1 MSACIIYTNQEMFSA
16 VGFRAACIV
25 SCSVWQQKKK
35 KNKERK
41 KKEKKRCLSAA
52 LPSYSCT
59 QLPIRSSSLTDKGEG
74 VTQHGIPNKRRRRG
88 GMSAGY
94 SRVLKEAQWPTNER
108 LGEKINSGE
117 ASASRLVC
125 ISVTCG

>member
-16 VGFRAACIV
+16 VGFRAAYIV
-25 SCSVWQQKKK
+25 SFSVWQQKKK
-35 KNKERK
+35 K

-52 LPSYSCT
+52 LPCYSCT
-59 QLPIRSSSLTDKGEG
+59 QLPIRSSSLTDKGER
-74 VTQHGIPNKRRRRG
+74 VTQHGIPNKKRRRG

-108 LGEKINSGE
+108 LG
-117 ASASRLVC
+117 
-125 ISVTCG
+125 